1 MTYGY
6 NVGIAI
12 DQLANALLAGSPD
25 ETLSARCYRSR
36 VRDVAAG
43 AGKRR
48 WIVAERVV
56 DALFTPQDWIVRGRG
71 EWTGARHCER
81 AYLSEVARKH
91 LPPAYRG

>member
-1 MTYGY
+1 MSYGY

-56 DALFTPQDWIVRGRG
+56 DALFVPQDWMVKARG

-81 AYLSEVARKH
+81 AYLSEVARQH
-91 LPPAYRG
+91 LPIGYAR